1 MDVISG
7 SALKQDRSH
16 IGAYAKIG
24 VSVEKPV
31 VVVARS
37 DGYVGCMTELREGP
51 FTVQALNSI
60 FGGFVTKA
68 LRKKVDKGI
77 MAQ

>member
-1 MDVISG
+1 M
-7 SALKQDRSH
+7 
-16 IGAYAKIG
+16 
-24 VSVEKPV
+24 EKPV